1 VLQKYLW
8 KFLKGEDEL
17 RNSFLPNRNFPSTF
31 LSSCLRLAAQDEV
44 NKRKRNRIVLRC
56 IPPVYVGETR
66 EHE

>member
-1 VLQKYLW
+1 MLQKYLG
-8 KFLKGEDEL
+8 KFLKGEAEL

-31 LSSCLRLAAQDEV
+31 LSSCLRLAAQEEV
-44 NKRKRNRIVLRC
+44 NKRKRNRVVLRC